1 MLRQSKRPFL
11 YAGGGVI
18 ASGAAPELLRFAETL
33 QAPVCTS
40 LMGLGGFPEDHPLS
54 LGMIGMHGL
63 LRRRHGPG
71 PQRPDRGAGRQVLR
85 PGGRGSGKTSEKQ
98 AKILQLDVDLAE
110 VDKNV
115 LVDRYRDRGSEGNP

>member
-11 YAGGGVI
+11 YAGGRVI

-54 LGMIGMHGL
+54 LGMIGMHGSYAAGMAL
-63 LRRRHGPG
+63 DHSDLIVVLGARFS
-71 PQRPDRGAGRQVLR
+71 DRVAGI
-85 PGGRGSGKTSEKQ
+85 GKKFGKQ
-98 AKILQLDVDLAE
+98 AHQMQI
-110 VDKNV
+110 
-115 LVDRYRDRGSEGNP
+115 

>member
-54 LGMIGMHGL
+54 LGMIGMHGSYAAGMAL
-63 LRRRHGPG
+63 DHSDLIVVLGARFSDRVIGKNSES
-71 PQRPDRGAGRQVLR
+71 RPKSSSWTWIWPRWI
-85 PGGRGSGKTSEKQ
+85 KT
-98 AKILQLDVDLAE
+98 
-110 VDKNV
+110 
-115 LVDRYRDRGSEGNP
+115 YWWTGT